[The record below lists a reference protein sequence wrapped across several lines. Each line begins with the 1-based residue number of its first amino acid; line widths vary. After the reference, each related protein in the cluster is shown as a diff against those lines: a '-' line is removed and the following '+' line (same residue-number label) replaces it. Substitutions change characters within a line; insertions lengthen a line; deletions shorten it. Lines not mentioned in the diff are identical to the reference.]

1 MISLKYMYVMTNT
14 GKLFADYL
22 TEWLPETDFIQS
34 QGQMSI
40 YYKYAL
46 DGTKF
51 VVLSRVNDC
60 VY

>member
-1 MISLKYMYVMTNT
+1 MYVMTNT

-51 VVLSRVNDC
+51 VVLSHVNDC